1 MIKKLKNWLI
11 KRILPIWAREQLM
24 KENEELRR
32 EIEDLRM
39 RLKLKDEYIDGLTDG
54 IRARRRIIIYTTP
67 EVKK

>member
-1 MIKKLKNWLI
+1 MKKIKNWLI

-39 RLKLKDEYIDGLTDG
+39 RLKRKDEYIDGLTDG
-54 IRARRRIIIYTTP
+54 IRAQRRIIINTTP

>member
-1 MIKKLKNWLI
+1 
-11 KRILPIWAREQLM
+11 M

-54 IRARRRIIIYTTP
+54 IRAQRRIIINTTP